1 MKSAAKL
8 LRGNVITSVVTVGV
22 FTSVDVVN
30 IFRGRISG
38 RQLFKNTVNTA
49 ATVVG
54 GTAGW
59 LGGAAVG
66 QMLIPIPGVGAVVGG
81 LIGSIGVGGIGGKA
95 ANTVMG
101 EFIEDD
107 AEEMVR
113 IIEKVFSKL
122 SEEYLLNSKEAE
134 QAVNQLQSILT
145 GGLLKDMFASSN
157 REEFAKNLRPF
168 SDMEPI
174 EAFLENF
181 LEGEISDLPLPFA
194 AWATDAESNEGV
206 LLNAGKTARVLTASA
221 AIPPFFR
228 GVEIDGRK
236 LYDGAYTNAIPAD
249 VCREMGADVVVAADL
264 SAFVKPEEEKG
275 RISRLLGSAINY
287 FVPVKTLDNAKTRGY
302 DAADVMLRPNLY
314 DFKPTDVSRAATDA
328 MFEIGYEEAKARIP
342 EIEAAIKAA
351 EKRKKR

>member
-1 MKSAAKL
+1 MGFIAKFKAL
-8 LRGNVITSVVTVGV
+8 
-22 FTSVDVVN
+22 FTRKTPEVKLGLALGS
-30 IFRGRISG
+30 
-38 RQLFKNTVNTA
+38 
-49 ATVVG
+49 
-54 GTAGW
+54 
-59 LGGAAVG
+59 GGAKGMAH
-66 QMLIPIPGVGAVVGG
+66 LGALKAFSEAG
-81 LIGSIGVGGIGGKA
+81 LSFRIVTGTSIGSIVGALYCKGYTWADMVGIVD
-95 ANTVMG
+95 N
-101 EFIEDD
+101 
-107 AEEMVR
+107 
-113 IIEKVFSKL
+113 
-122 SEEYLLNSKEAE
+122 LNK
-134 QAVNQLQSILT
+134 
-145 GGLLKDMFASSN
+145 K
-157 REEFAKNLRPF
+157 EFAKNLRPF

-181 LEGEISDLPLPFA
+181 QEGEISDLPLPFA

>member
-1 MKSAAKL
+1 MQNNMSL
-8 LRGNVITSVVTVGV
+8 LNVIS
-22 FTSVDVVN
+22 
-30 IFRGRISG
+30 
-38 RQLFKNTVNTA
+38 
-49 ATVVG
+49 
-54 GTAGW
+54 
-59 LGGAAVG
+59 LG
-66 QMLIPIPGVGAVVGG
+66 
-81 LIGSIGVGGIGGKA
+81 IGSIVGALYCKGYTWADMVGIVD
-95 ANTVMG
+95 N
-101 EFIEDD
+101 
-107 AEEMVR
+107 
-113 IIEKVFSKL
+113 
-122 SEEYLLNSKEAE
+122 LNK
-134 QAVNQLQSILT
+134 
-145 GGLLKDMFASSN
+145 K
-157 REEFAKNLRPF
+157 EFAKNLRPF